1 MNVNAFLQ
9 KDYENEPLSGP
20 KKTNPIQTQFLQK
33 AKIACRKIR
42 PHPQSRRQKEYL
54 ALRDLNVYPC
64 MQKVMG
70 ADYEEDG
77 LPAVGN

>member
-1 MNVNAFLQ
+1 M
-9 KDYENEPLSGP
+9 KPPSGP
-20 KKTNPIQTQFLQK
+20 KKQTQFKPNFFKGQNEL
-33 AKIACRKIR
+33 KIACQKIW

-70 ADYEEDG
+70 VDYEEG
-77 LPAVGN
+77 RLPAVGN

>member
-1 MNVNAFLQ
+1 M
-9 KDYENEPLSGP
+9 KPLSGP
-20 KKTNPIQTQFLQK
+20 KKTNPIQTQFLRK
-33 AKIACRKIR
+33 AKMNLKSLAGKSG
-42 PHPQSRRQKEYL
+42 HTQQSRRQKEYL